1 MATNQIGNKIDKAQ
15 APAGLAAFNVPPF
28 IEHDLELWF
37 RFVDKVC
44 ATVNIVTQ
52 SAKLE
57 SIIGSLN
64 GNQYS

>member
-1 MATNQIGNKIDKAQ
+1 MATNEIGNQIDKAQ
-15 APAGLAAFNVPPF
+15 ATAGLAAPPF

-52 SAKLE
+52 SAQLE
-57 SIIGSLN
+57 SIIGYLN